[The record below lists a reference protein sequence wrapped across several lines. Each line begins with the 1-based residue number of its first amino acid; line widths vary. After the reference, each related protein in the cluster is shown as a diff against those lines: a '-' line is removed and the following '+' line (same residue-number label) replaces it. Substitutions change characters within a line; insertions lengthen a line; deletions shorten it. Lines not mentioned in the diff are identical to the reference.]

1 MLIKKIKIITKSVSS
16 SCGVPL
22 QMTAV
27 VWGSKM
33 LYEIRG

>member
-1 MLIKKIKIITKSVSS
+1 MKKIKIITKSVSS
-16 SCGVPL
+16 SCGVPV

-33 LYEIRG
+33 LHEICG